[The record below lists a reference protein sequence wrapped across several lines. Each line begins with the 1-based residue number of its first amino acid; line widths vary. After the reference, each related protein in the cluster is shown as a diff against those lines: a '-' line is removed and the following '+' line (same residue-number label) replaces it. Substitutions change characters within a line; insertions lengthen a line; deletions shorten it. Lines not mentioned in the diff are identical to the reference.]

1 MAHSK
6 EVIVANEALT
16 RIEFVRNSV
25 NCRVINYFLNHGI
38 PSIKLRL
45 TLSINKDC
53 TDFEV
58 HKTRTI
64 IAGAVTEI
72 KLVHACKECHAIK
85 QIRFSV
91 IDHNNNNIFQLHM
104 TGKILFVREEYLGL
118 GIFIFGID
126 PRTIYTLSRADGII
140 KICMGC
146 TKSKCGKY
154 MYEVQTLI
162 CLFRLFIDRAKVA
175 EILAEL
181 PPTSLPDFTLFDAHQ
196 PHELI
201 PLETLIVVCRVPQT
215 AIFGADPESEIRIPL
230 FLQQALRMLNE
241 QEIRFALVS
250 FGPKS
255 TREYSEIRMAACAK
269 NLLWEIAEN
278 SIYAYD
284 LETTIFMF
292 NIDRATLTIL
302 PDIQINAVKICML
315 QTKTTE
321 GILLIDNNMEVLRLF
336 NPQRESVFRL
346 AFPGYFH

>member
-6 EVIVANEALT
+6 ELIVANEALT
-16 RIEFVRNSV
+16 KIEFIRNSV
-25 NCRVINYFLNHGI
+25 NCRVVNYFLNHGI

-45 TLSINKDC
+45 TSSINKNC
-53 TDFEV
+53 TEFEL

-85 QIRFSV
+85 QTRFSV

-146 TKSKCGKY
+146 TKSKSGKY
-154 MYEVQTLI
+154 MYEVQTSV
-162 CLFRLFIDRAKVA
+162 CLFRFFMDREKVA

-201 PLETLIVVCRVPQT
+201 PLETLLISCRIPQT
-215 AIFGADPESEIRIPL
+215 AIFGANPESEIHIPL
-230 FLQQALRMLNE
+230 FLQQALRLLNE
-241 QEIRFALVS
+241 QEIMFALIS

-255 TREYSEIRMAACAK
+255 TREYSEIRMIARAK
-269 NLLWEIAEN
+269 NILWEISEN

-302 PDIQINAVKICML
+302 PDIQINVVKICML
-315 QTKTTE
+315 QTKTTD
-321 GILLIDNNMEVLRLF
+321 GIPLIDNNLEVLRLF

-346 AFPGYFH
+346 AFPGYFN